1 MKELKYL
8 NKHIFK
14 YKGLLISGFLFVTIS
29 NIFSIYPARIISHS
43 LDLIVDTIENHR
55 IFNGFDIQVE
65 YAKMLGITLLTFSA
79 VIFALAILK
88 GLFMFFMRQTLIVMS
103 RYIEYDLK
111 NEIFKHYQKLDYAF
125 LKNNSTGDLM
135 NRISEDVSRVR
146 MYLGPAIM
154 YSINLIVLFV
164 LVIFM
169 MVNVNARL
177 TAYVLIPLPILSIA
191 IYFVNKQILLRSELI
206 QAQLSNLSTFVQES
220 FSGIKVLKAF
230 NRVSAYNDM
239 FEKESMKYKE
249 LNMGLV
255 KIDALFFPLIMLLIG
270 LSTLITVFVGGVEVM
285 RGTITAGVIAEFIIY
300 VNMLTW
306 PVASLGWV
314 TSIIQ
319 RAAASQKRIN
329 EFLKIQPEI
338 QDENIPFQTIEGKIC
353 FKDVEFTYPE
363 TGIKALNKIN
373 FEVNPGETLAII
385 GTTGSGKSTIA
396 NLLFRLYEVENGEIL
411 IDGKNIKSFAVSH
424 LRSQMGYVPQEVFL
438 FSDTI
443 KNNIAFGIT
452 EKISD
457 SELKDRVEKTAEYA
471 CILGSILEFE
481 DKFETLIGE
490 RGNTLSGGQ
499 KQRISIARTIIKN
512 PKVLVFDD
520 CLSAVDTDTEEKIL
534 SNLKKIMQNKTSII
548 ISHRIST
555 VKDANQILV
564 MDSGNII
571 EKGSHAEL
579 IAQRGFYYELFLKQ
593 QKETTLQM

>member
-191 IYFVNKQILLRSELI
+191 IYFVNKQILSRSELI

-329 EFLKIQPEI
+329 EFLKVQPEI

-481 DKFETLIGE
+481 DKFETLVGE

-564 MDSGNII
+564 MDSGNIV

-593 QKETTLQM
+593 QKETTLQI